1 MGAVVGESAG
11 GPAREA
17 GRVLVP
23 AGVSLTLLGVIGG
36 LLARAG
42 GAEPAAGRSLVVLSL
57 HGNDPW
63 NLVLLAGVL
72 VTAAGGI
79 RWAARL
85 GTELGSALATAM
97 SLLLVAAVGL
107 GTWSGWQARSSIA
120 ESGGT
125 GSGALAAGGQAP
137 AGGQPLAGGHVHAV
151 APALDG
157 ASAEGPSVLG
167 HVHGTPGVVTPAQR
181 AVLDRQ
187 LAAAKRATT
196 RYRDIAAAR
205 ADGYRQVTQFI
216 PGLGLHLANLR
227 ISDRTFDPA
236 RPNVLLYMPDGN
248 GGLELA
254 GVAYSVARSPAWP
267 DGPPGFAG
275 GSDVWH
281 YHEDLC
287 FLPGGQVSIAPS
299 ADACRSRHG
308 FFQRR
313 TDWLLHA
320 WIWRINPKG
329 VFTEYNP
336 NVF

>member
-1 MGAVVGESAG
+1 MRAVGEPPA

-42 GAEPAAGRSLVVLSL
+42 NPGSTGGRSLVVLSL

-63 NLVLLAGVL
+63 NLVLLAGVIL
-72 VTAAGGI
+72 TAAGGI

-107 GTWSGWQARSSIA
+107 GTWSGWQART
-120 ESGGT
+120 GG
-125 GSGALAAGGQAP
+125 SASAAAGAGQTLAGGGQALD
-137 AGGQPLAGGHVHAV
+137 GGGGGGGHVHPA

-157 ASAEGPSVLG
+157 ASAEGASVLG
-167 HVHGTPGVVTPAQR
+167 HVHGSPGVVTAAER
-181 AVLDRQ
+181 VVLDRQ
-187 LAAAKRATT
+187 LAAAKKATA
-196 RYRDIAAAR
+196 RYRDIAVAR

-216 PGLGLHLANLR
+216 PGLGLHLANLG
-227 ISDRTFDPA
+227 IPNRTFDAA
-236 RPNVLLYMPDGN
+236 RPNVLLYMPNGR

-254 GVAYSVARSPAWP
+254 GVAYSIVRSPAWP

-281 YHEDLC
+281 YHNDLC

-299 ADACRSRHG
+299 QAACSSRGG
-308 FFQRR
+308 FFQAR
-313 TDWLLHA
+313 TAWLLHA
-320 WIWRINPKG
+320 WIWKPNPRG